1 MLGSSPFDGVDTPP
15 KGLRNQPASSS
26 GDWVRVASALFI
38 LGFDVGRD
46 LQMSWLGDE
55 VKAALEAKLRREG
68 KFLVD
73 DVHGLLVHE
82 EQGEP
87 VRPALSAAPI
97 VVQQSSIALEN
108 VLAIASGSTLT
119 DEQSLACDLVSLAE
133 HEGSD
138 RARFLILVTAIEV
151 LAERSERAGGFR
163 TVVERFIEE
172 AKRSQTEAGPD
183 EEGRYSSLLSG
194 LTGLRSES
202 ISWSIRDLAVRSRPD
217 DSGVRGLASRLYQCR
232 SQLVHG
238 GRSTEDPR
246 GLLTTTQE
254 LVRDMISH
262 TLSPCAVPERAV
274 SAAGT
279 RGEGPPEADAPK
291 GSTSGSC
298 HG

>member
-1 MLGSSPFDGVDTPP
+1 M
-15 KGLRNQPASSS
+15 
-26 GDWVRVASALFI
+26 
-38 LGFDVGRD
+38 
-46 LQMSWLGDE
+46 
-55 VKAALEAKLRREG
+55 
-68 KFLVD
+68 
-73 DVHGLLVHE
+73 
-82 EQGEP
+82 
-87 VRPALSAAPI
+87 
-97 VVQQSSIALEN
+97 
-108 VLAIASGSTLT
+108 T

-217 DSGVRGLASRLYQCR
+217 DSGVRGLASRIYQCR
-232 SQLVHG
+232 SQPVHG

-262 TLSPCAVPERAV
+262 TLSLGAVPERAV
-274 SAAGT
+274 SAAGR

>member
-1 MLGSSPFDGVDTPP
+1 MLGSSPFEGVDTPP

-73 DVHGLLVHE
+73 DVHGLLVYE

-119 DEQSLACDLVSLAE
+119 DEQSLVSGRGESHPPALSEPGVKVSL
-133 HEGSD
+133 H
-138 RARFLILVTAIEV
+138 RAPTGRPW
-151 LAERSERAGGFR
+151 AGEMR
-163 TVVERFIEE
+163 C
-172 AKRSQTEAGPD
+172 Q
-183 EEGRYSSLLSG
+183 
-194 LTGLRSES
+194 
-202 ISWSIRDLAVRSRPD
+202 
-217 DSGVRGLASRLYQCR
+217 
-232 SQLVHG
+232 
-238 GRSTEDPR
+238 
-246 GLLTTTQE
+246 
-254 LVRDMISH
+254 
-262 TLSPCAVPERAV
+262 
-274 SAAGT
+274 
-279 RGEGPPEADAPK
+279 
-291 GSTSGSC
+291 
-298 HG
+298 

>member
-1 MLGSSPFDGVDTPP
+1 MLGSSPFEGVDTPP

-38 LGFDVGRD
+38 HGFDVGRD

-73 DVHGLLVHE
+73 DVHGLLVYE

-87 VRPALSAAPI
+87 VRLALSAAPI
-97 VVQQSSIALEN
+97 VVEQSSIALEN

-172 AKRSQTEAGPD
+172 AKRSQTEAGRTKRVD
-183 EEGRYSSLLSG
+183 
-194 LTGLRSES
+194 
-202 ISWSIRDLAVRSRPD
+202 IRRF
-217 DSGVRGLASRLYQCR
+217 
-232 SQLVHG
+232 
-238 GRSTEDPR
+238 
-246 GLLTTTQE
+246 
-254 LVRDMISH
+254 
-262 TLSPCAVPERAV
+262 
-274 SAAGT
+274 SAG
-279 RGEGPPEADAPK
+279 
-291 GSTSGSC
+291 
-298 HG
+298 